1 MTMSGGGKKDIMDIN
16 KVSGMMGEKTG
27 KAHFTLF
34 IFNIFF
40 VCFVLFSY
48 EVHFPEL
55 FLSCNFSV

>member
-1 MTMSGGGKKDIMDIN
+1 MDIN

-40 VCFVLFSY
+40 VC
-48 EVHFPEL
+48 L
-55 FLSCNFSV
+55 FLPHLWSAEVSGPGIEPMPH